1 MLPSS
6 RVNDGV
12 CDCCDGADEHD
23 GRTNCANTCVQAGAA
38 RRDAIRTK
46 VHAAKGGVDRGRKIR
61 DAAPAL
67 RRKWMD
73 ESATLEKDVAAQRAI
88 VHDANVA
95 KDVAE
100 REESDATKAEDRL
113 NKREAARNSSSTA
126 DESSP
131 DESAESVPHASPT
144 PPVEPG
150 TEDDPEFPVDDPEED
165 RIPIDSPEA
174 AELAKDL
181 ELEETEEERGQRIAQ
196 QWIHGDSE
204 STGRVPP
211 APPDT
216 STDDADDDAN
226 LTPEERKKRDMDRMI
241 AEAARNQAI
250 AEGAGGIPAGAYESN
265 TDAIPDPEPATSMGE
280 AAGDLDADLGEE
292 DDDETDDETD
302 ESGSGGGF
310 FSSLFS
316 GGKKPSKRGG
326 RAIRD
331 RATRAKKHAN
341 DKRDAHAQ
349 AQRTLTELEGKHAD
363 VTKRLSTFFGPNME
377 LAHMVGECYVA
388 KIETYKYEVCP
399 FGDAKQDTT
408 KLGTMK
414 ALELKEPRTM
424 VFSSGER
431 CWNGP
436 SRSITVTLRCGG
448 ENVLAEMEEPSR
460 CEYAATLY
468 TPAACDAEE
477 VEALEREL
485 AEMEEEA
492 RAAMGVRDEL

>member
-1 MLPSS
+1 M
-6 RVNDGV
+6 
-12 CDCCDGADEHD
+12 CDCCDGTDEHD

-436 SRSITVTLRCGG
+436 SRSITVYLRCGG
-448 ENVLAEMEEPSR
+448 ENILAEVEEPSR

>member
-1 MLPSS
+1 M
-6 RVNDGV
+6 
-12 CDCCDGADEHD
+12 CDCCDGTDEHD
-23 GRTNCANTCVQAGAA
+23 GRANCANTCVQAGAA

-113 NKREAARNSSSTA
+113 NKREAAKNSSSSSA
-126 DESSP
+126 AESSP
-131 DESAESVPHASPT
+131 DGGAESVPHASPT
-144 PPVEPG
+144 PPVEPW
-150 TEDDPEFPVDDPEED
+150 TEDDPEFPVDDFEED

-181 ELEETEEERGQRIAQ
+181 KLEETEEERGQRIAQ

-204 STGRVPP
+204 STGRVEPP
-211 APPDT
+211 PPDT
-216 STDDADDDAN
+216 STDDAN

-241 AEAARNQAI
+241 AEAALNQAI

-280 AAGDLDADLGEE
+280 AAGDDADEE
-292 DDDETDDETD
+292 DDEMDDETDDETD

-341 DKRDAHAQ
+341 DKRDVHAQ

-363 VTKRLSTFFGPNME
+363 VTKRLGTFFGPHME

-414 ALELKEPRTM
+414 ALDVKEPRTM

-436 SRSITVTLRCGG
+436 SRSITVYLRCGG
-448 ENVLAEMEEPSR
+448 ENVLAEVEEPSR

>member
-436 SRSITVTLRCGG
+436 SRSITVYLRCGG
-448 ENVLAEMEEPSR
+448 ENVLAEVEEPSR

>member
-1 MLPSS
+1 
-6 RVNDGV
+6 
-12 CDCCDGADEHD
+12 
-23 GRTNCANTCVQAGAA
+23 
-38 RRDAIRTK
+38 
-46 VHAAKGGVDRGRKIR
+46 
-61 DAAPAL
+61 
-67 RRKWMD
+67 
-73 ESATLEKDVAAQRAI
+73 
-88 VHDANVA
+88 
-95 KDVAE
+95 
-100 REESDATKAEDRL
+100 
-113 NKREAARNSSSTA
+113 
-126 DESSP
+126 
-131 DESAESVPHASPT
+131 
-144 PPVEPG
+144 
-150 TEDDPEFPVDDPEED
+150 
-165 RIPIDSPEA
+165 
-174 AELAKDL
+174 
-181 ELEETEEERGQRIAQ
+181 
-196 QWIHGDSE
+196 
-204 STGRVPP
+204 
-211 APPDT
+211 
-216 STDDADDDAN
+216 
-226 LTPEERKKRDMDRMI
+226 
-241 AEAARNQAI
+241 
-250 AEGAGGIPAGAYESN
+250 
-265 TDAIPDPEPATSMGE
+265 MGE

-414 ALELKEPRTM
+414 ALDVKEPRTM

-436 SRSITVTLRCGG
+436 SRSITVYLRCGG
-448 ENVLAEMEEPSR
+448 ENVLAEVEEPSR

-492 RAAMGVRDEL
+492 RAAMGVHDEL

>member
-1 MLPSS
+1 
-6 RVNDGV
+6 
-12 CDCCDGADEHD
+12 
-23 GRTNCANTCVQAGAA
+23 
-38 RRDAIRTK
+38 
-46 VHAAKGGVDRGRKIR
+46 
-61 DAAPAL
+61 
-67 RRKWMD
+67 
-73 ESATLEKDVAAQRAI
+73 
-88 VHDANVA
+88 
-95 KDVAE
+95 
-100 REESDATKAEDRL
+100 
-113 NKREAARNSSSTA
+113 
-126 DESSP
+126 
-131 DESAESVPHASPT
+131 
-144 PPVEPG
+144 
-150 TEDDPEFPVDDPEED
+150 
-165 RIPIDSPEA
+165 
-174 AELAKDL
+174 
-181 ELEETEEERGQRIAQ
+181 
-196 QWIHGDSE
+196 
-204 STGRVPP
+204 
-211 APPDT
+211 
-216 STDDADDDAN
+216 
-226 LTPEERKKRDMDRMI
+226 MDRMI

-280 AAGDLDADLGEE
+280 AAGDDADEE
-292 DDDETDDETD
+292 DDEMDDETDDETD

-341 DKRDAHAQ
+341 DKRDVHAQ

-363 VTKRLSTFFGPNME
+363 VTKRLGTFFGPHME

-414 ALELKEPRTM
+414 ALDVKEPRTM

-436 SRSITVTLRCGG
+436 SRSITVYLRCGG
-448 ENVLAEMEEPSR
+448 ENVLAEVEEPSR

-492 RAAMGVRDEL
+492 RAAMGVHDEL

>member
-1 MLPSS
+1 M
-6 RVNDGV
+6 
-12 CDCCDGADEHD
+12 CDCCDGTDEHD
-23 GRTNCANTCVQAGAA
+23 GRANCANTCVQAGAA

-113 NKREAARNSSSTA
+113 NKREAAKNSSSSSA
-126 DESSP
+126 AESSP
-131 DESAESVPHASPT
+131 DGGAESVPHASPT

-150 TEDDPEFPVDDPEED
+150 TEDDPEFPVDDFEED

-181 ELEETEEERGQRIAQ
+181 KLEETEEERGQRIAQ

-204 STGRVPP
+204 STGRVEPP
-211 APPDT
+211 PPDT
-216 STDDADDDAN
+216 STDDAN

-280 AAGDLDADLGEE
+280 AAGDDADEE
-292 DDDETDDETD
+292 DDEMDDETDDETD

-341 DKRDAHAQ
+341 DKRDVHAQ

-363 VTKRLSTFFGPNME
+363 VTKRLGTFFGPHME

-414 ALELKEPRTM
+414 ALDVKEPRTM

-436 SRSITVTLRCGG
+436 SRSITVYLRCGG
-448 ENVLAEMEEPSR
+448 ETVLAEVEEPSR

-492 RAAMGVRDEL
+492 RAAMGVHDEL

>member
-424 VFSSGER
+424 VFSFGER

-448 ENVLAEMEEPSR
+448 ENVLAEVEEPSR